1 MKGFKTVI
9 FNSLGSIMPILEVSG
24 ITGVLEGDSLKWY
37 VIAMAAANIML
48 RFMTS
53 TAVGQA
59 E

>member
-9 FNSLGSIMPILEVSG
+9 FNSLVSVMPILEVSG
-24 ITGVLEGDSLKWY
+24 ITGVLEGDALKWY
-37 VIAMAAANIML
+37 VIGMAGANILL

-53 TAVGQA
+53 TAVGKS

>member
-24 ITGVLEGDSLKWY
+24 ITGVLEGDALKWY
-37 VIAMAAANIML
+37 IIGMAVANIVL
-48 RFMTS
+48 RFMTT
-53 TAVGQA
+53 TAVGKS

>member
-37 VIAMAAANIML
+37 VIAMAVANIAL
-48 RFMTS
+48 RFMTT

>member
-9 FNSLGSIMPILEVSG
+9 FNSLVSIMPILEVSG
-24 ITGVLEGDSLKWY
+24 ITGVLDGDALKWY
-37 VIAMAAANIML
+37 VIAMAAANIVL